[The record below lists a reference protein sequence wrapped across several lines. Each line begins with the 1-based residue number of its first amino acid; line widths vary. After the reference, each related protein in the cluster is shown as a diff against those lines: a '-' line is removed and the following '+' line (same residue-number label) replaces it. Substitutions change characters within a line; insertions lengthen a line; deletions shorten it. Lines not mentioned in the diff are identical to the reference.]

1 MKNRINR
8 MIANAKS
15 NLNRACV
22 RLRLGAQEAGEKLRE
37 TDGNFV
43 MDHAV
48 VFVLILVL
56 GGIALLLLKN
66 YLNNDLSSTLKD
78 KINDF
83 FN

>member
-1 MKNRINR
+1 MKNQRN
-8 MIANAKS
+8 
-15 NLNRACV
+15 NLKTRFNRAVIRLQLSV
-22 RLRLGAQEAGEKLRE
+22 RQKLQE

-48 VFVLILVL
+48 VFVIIVVL
-56 GGIALLLLKN
+56 GGIVLTLLTK
-66 YLNNDLSSTLKD
+66 YLNDDLSSTLKT

>member
-1 MKNRINR
+1 MKNQRNNLKTRFNR
-8 MIANAKS
+8 SVIRLQLS
-15 NLNRACV
+15 V
-22 RLRLGAQEAGEKLRE
+22 RQKLQE

-48 VFVLILVL
+48 VFVIIVVL
-56 GGIALLLLKN
+56 GGIVLTLLTK
-66 YLNNDLSSTLKD
+66 YLNDDLSSTLKT